1 MQGTPETR
9 IATIISDARARKME
23 IAFKVERA
31 GIDETA
37 RTVPLSFASENPV
50 ERWFGMEVLDV
61 SAASCDLSRLL
72 NQGAV
77 LVNHDWDDQVGVCI
91 EATIDA
97 TTKKARMVAKF
108 SRSERGEEIFQDIKD
123 GIRGLVSVGYIVRK
137 MVLQSAEGEVET
149 YRVTDWQPYEVSVV
163 SVPADTSVGVGRS
176 LPKEK
181 DKPALVVEQRQKK
194 PITMSEPAAAATA
207 APVITAVVDHSAER
221 NRVKELNAAAR
232 ALITRHPA
240 HAEAFRD
247 LAAKC
252 AETGDG
258 VDVFNRTVLNDIL
271 ATQRTLAPV
280 TQDPNAARAGMD
292 GKDVRRYSTL
302 RAISL
307 IAEGKPLDGL
317 ERECDVE
324 LTRKL
329 GRQPKGFFLPDEII
343 QRDRSQRTQTVG
355 VPADGGFTV
364 PIQQLDS
371 EFVALLRNAAKV
383 VGLGARYISG
393 LQGDVTIPRQL
404 TGATAYWVSE
414 TGSITQS
421 GATFG
426 QITAKPRRIGTS
438 VPYSKQWLAQSSLSA
453 ESFVTNDSDESI
465 AVELDRVA
473 INGKGGAEPLGIL
486 NLASGD
492 RSTSVTFGGAAT
504 WAKYVEF
511 WTNVATNNAILGT
524 PAYLTTPASAA
535 KAMTI
540 AKFSNTGFPIWD
552 NDKVGVFRADWSNQF
567 PSSPTAN
574 QVIFG
579 DFSQV
584 IFFEWA
590 GRDVV
595 VDPYSG
601 KKEGTVEVTIQRL
614 IDMTIRR
621 GKSFAISAD
630 TGAA

>member
-9 IATIISDARARKME
+9 IASILSDERARKME
-23 IAFKVERA
+23 LSFKIERE
-31 GIDETA
+31 GIDEAA

-50 ERWFGMEVLDV
+50 ERWFGMEILEI
-61 SAASCDLSRLL
+61 STAACDLSRLL

-77 LVNHDWDDQVGVCI
+77 LVNHNWDDQVGVCI

-176 LPKEK
+176 LPNPT
-181 DKPALVVEQRQKK
+181 DKPAQVIEQRQKNS
-194 PITMSEPAAAATA
+194 TMSTEPAAPAASPTA
-207 APVITAVVDHSAER
+207 TVTADHSAER

-232 ALITRHPA
+232 VLITRHPA

-252 AETGDG
+252 AESGDG

-271 ATQRTLAPV
+271 ATQRSLAPV
-280 TQDPNAARAGMD
+280 TQDPNAARTGMD
-292 GKDVRRYSTL
+292 AKDVRRYSTL

-307 IAEGKPLDGL
+307 IAEGRPLDGL
-317 ERECDVE
+317 EAEQSAE

-343 QRDRSQRTQTVG
+343 QRDRSQRIQTAG

-371 EFVALLRNAAKV
+371 EFVTLLRNAAKV

-473 INGKGGAEPLGIL
+473 IRGAGGAEPLGIL
-486 NLASGD
+486 NLAAGD

-540 AKFSNTGFPIWD
+540 PKFANTGFPIWD
-552 NDKVGVFRADWSNQF
+552 NDKVGVFRAEWSNQF
-567 PSSPTAN
+567 PTAGTLN

-621 GKSFAISAD
+621 GKSFAISSD